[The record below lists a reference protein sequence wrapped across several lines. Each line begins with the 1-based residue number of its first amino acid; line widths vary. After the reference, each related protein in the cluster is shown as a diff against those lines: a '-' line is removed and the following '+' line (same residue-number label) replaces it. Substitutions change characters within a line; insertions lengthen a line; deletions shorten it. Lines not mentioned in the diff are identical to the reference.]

1 MHKLSCVVPVTKMAG
16 ELGIL
21 KSWVKKSWN
30 FNLEIVIVHDV
41 QDSKTGIE
49 LDELIQ
55 TQNKQKIKFIEKA
68 VGSPGLARNLGLNEA
83 TGRWITFWDCDD
95 LPNVEEVMKSID
107 ENPNCEIIVGRYKI
121 HDKVSGIE
129 TSSLISRL
137 NYRGI
142 GENPGLWRMVFR
154 KDVLEGVKFN
164 SIRMA
169 EDQIFLSKLNL
180 KNRQVAFTER
190 FLYTY
195 FTGRK
200 AQLTQSVINIHDLLI
215 AFDHLLLSH
224 RKFENEKKSLSL
236 MMAARILLT
245 LVKNFQLKG
254 VFELK
259 KKLKLLDRKI
269 TTVELIILLSNIN
282 RIILRKISNEN

>member
-1 MHKLSCVVPVTKMAG
+1 MYKLSCVVPVTKMAG

-21 KSWVKKSWN
+21 ESWVKKSCN
-30 FNLEIVIVHDV
+30 FNLEIVIVHDI
-41 QDSKTGIE
+41 QDSNTGIE
-49 LDELIQ
+49 LDELVKSL
-55 TQNKQKIKFIEKA
+55 NEQKITFIEKA

-83 TGRWITFWDCDD
+83 TGQWITFWDSDD

-107 ENPNCEIIVGRYKI
+107 ENPNCEVIIGRYKI
-121 HDKVSGIE
+121 QDRVSGLV

-137 NYRGI
+137 NYRAI

-154 KDVLEGVKFN
+154 NDVLEGVRFN

-169 EDQIFLSKLNL
+169 EDQIFLSQLNL

-195 FTGRK
+195 FTGRN
-200 AQLTQSVINIHDLLI
+200 AQLTQSIININDLLI
-215 AFDHLLLSH
+215 AFDQLLLSH

-236 MMAARILLT
+236 IMAARILLT
-245 LVKNFQLKG
+245 IVKNFQLKG
-254 VFELK
+254 ILELK
-259 KKLKLLDRKI
+259 KTLKLLDRKI
-269 TTVELIILLSNIN
+269 TTIELMILLSNIN
-282 RIILRKISNEN
+282 GIILRKISNEN

>member
-1 MHKLSCVVPVTKMAG
+1 MYKLSCVVPVTKMAG

-21 KSWVKKSWN
+21 ESWVKKSWN

-41 QDSKTGIE
+41 QDSNTGIE
-49 LDELIQ
+49 LDEFFKN
-55 TQNKQKIKFIEKA
+55 QNMQKIKFIEKA
-68 VGSPGLARNLGLNEA
+68 LGSPGLARNLGLNEA
-83 TGRWITFWDCDD
+83 TGQWITFWDCDD

-107 ENPNCEIIVGRYKI
+107 ENPNCEVIVGRYKI
-121 HDKVSGIE
+121 QDRVSGLE

-154 KDVLEGVKFN
+154 KEVLDGGRFN

-169 EDQIFLSKLNL
+169 EDQVFLSQLNL

-200 AQLTQSVINIHDLLI
+200 AQLTQSSININDLLI
-215 AFDHLLLSH
+215 AFDQLLLSH

-254 VFELK
+254 ILELNK
-259 KKLKLLDRKI
+259 KIKLLDRKI
-269 TTVELIILLSNIN
+269 TMSELTILLLNIN
-282 RIILRKISNEN
+282 RIVLRKISNEN